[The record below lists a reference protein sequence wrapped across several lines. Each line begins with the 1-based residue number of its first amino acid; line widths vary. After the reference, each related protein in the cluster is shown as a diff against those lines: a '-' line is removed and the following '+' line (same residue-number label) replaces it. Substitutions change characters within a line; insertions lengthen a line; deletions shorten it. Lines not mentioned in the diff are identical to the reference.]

1 MKISNLFKKYG
12 AYLVAAV
19 VFVLLAF
26 IYCKPQLSGK
36 VVSAGD
42 NTNATAA
49 VQEAVR
55 YTQETGDH
63 TWWIGNMFSGMPDYQ
78 VGGGQYESAKLLAPF
93 ERILHRGHWNTAW
106 IFIIYFFC
114 FFVLLRSFDIDKWLS
129 IVGSIAISLSSYFIV
144 IIAAGHNGK
153 TSTIALISVVIAGLY
168 LIFRKKYG
176 LGAIFVMLFSAIG
189 FSTHPQMA
197 YYLFMMMGLLWI
209 AELWIHIREK
219 RVRDFIIGTAIF
231 VLSLGIGMGT
241 GTSNIFVN
249 SEYAE
254 QTMRGGHSD
263 IVAEGETSEEANAK
277 GLDIEYATQWSY
289 GIDETMSFMIP
300 GFMGGANSIDVGTD
314 SKLYKTLVGQ
324 GVAARSA
331 ADFCKN
337 VPMYW
342 GDQPF
347 TSGNVYMGA
356 IICFLFLLGL
366 LIVEGPYKWAL
377 LAATLFSTALAWGHN
392 CMWLTEL
399 FFKYFPLYNK
409 FRAVSSILI
418 VAEIAMPLLGFLAIK
433 QIMDGTVDKKKLFK
447 SLYIAGGVTGG
458 ICLLFALFGGAMFSF
473 TSQYDAS
480 WSGSLPGW
488 LYEAIVDQ
496 RAALLRSDS
505 FRSFLF
511 IAAAF
516 CLLWIYAKGKL
527 KNGWMIAILG
537 VLVIADMW
545 PVDKRYFNDDYFVT
559 PKQNNNA
566 FTLQPYEEQLLQD
579 PSHFRVFNLTTNTWN
594 DARTS
599 YYLKSIGGYHAA
611 KLRRYQD
618 LIDQHLS
625 VMHWPVIGMLNA
637 KYIIVPGEDGTPQ
650 PQINPYAL
658 GNAWFV
664 DKLYVVDNANEE
676 SDALNMIDLSHEAVL
691 EKTFTQY
698 IPDYEPVI
706 PEDASVVLN
715 KYTPK
720 ELDYTC
726 SSSQP
731 GTVVFSEIYYP
742 YGWKATIDGQ
752 AVDHYRVNYMLR
764 AVNVPAGQHNIHF
777 IFDPDSVRKGDT
789 IAVICII
796 LMYLASA
803 VIICIGI
810 FKCFRRKGDA

>member
-1 MKISNLFKKYG
+1 MKFSDIFKKYG
-12 AYLVAAV
+12 AYLVAV
-19 VFVLLAF
+19 LVFLASAY
-26 IYCKPQLSGK
+26 IYCSPVLQGK
-36 VVSAGD
+36 VVGGGDNDTSAGV
-42 NTNATAA
+42 AR
-49 VQEAVR
+49 ESYR
-55 YTQETGDH
+55 YTEETGDY
-63 TWWIGNMFSGMPDYQ
+63 TWWNGAVFSGMPNYQ
-78 VGGGQYESAKLLAPF
+78 MGGGHWDSDELLVPLT
-93 ERILHRGHWNTAW
+93 RIVSGTGNVAWNVFLY
-106 IFIIYFFC
+106 FIC
-114 FFVLLRSFDIDKWLS
+114 FFILLRSFRIDKWLC
-129 IVGSIAISLSSYFIV
+129 IPGALAIGLSSYFIV
-144 IIAAGHNGK
+144 IIAAGHMAK
-153 TSTIALISVVIAGLY
+153 CWTLALIAVVVAG
-168 LIFRKKYG
+168 FRFIYDKRYI
-176 LGAIFVMLFSAIG
+176 LGSILVMLFIALG
-189 FSTHPQMA
+189 FSAHPQMF
-197 YYLFMMMGLLWI
+197 YYYYMMMGLFWI
-209 AELWIHIREK
+209 AELCIHIKEK
-219 RVRDFIIGTAIF
+219 RIKDFIIATVIF
-231 VLSLGIGMGT
+231 IFSTGIGIGAKS
-241 GTSNIFVN
+241 SNVFAN
-249 SEYAE
+249 SEYIT
-254 QTMRGGHSD
+254 QTMRGGSTD
-263 IVAEGETSEEANAK
+263 LVAESASENSANSD

-289 GIDETMSFMIP
+289 GIDETMTYLIP

-314 SKLYKTLVGQ
+314 SKLYKTLVKQ

-342 GDQPF
+342 GEQPF
-347 TSGNVYMGA
+347 TSGNIYIGA
-356 IICFLFLLGL
+356 VICFLFLLGI
-366 LIVEGPYKWAL
+366 LIVKGPYKWAL

-392 CMWLTEL
+392 CMWLTEF
-399 FFKYFPLYNK
+399 FFKYFPLYSK

-527 KNGWMIAILG
+527 KNGWMVAMLG

-545 PVDKRYFNDDYFVT
+545 PVDKRYFNDDYFIT
-559 PKQNNNA
+559 PKHNSNA
-566 FTLQPYEEQLLQD
+566 FALQPYEEQLLQD
-579 PSHFRVFNLTTNTWN
+579 PSHFRVFNLTTSTFN

-599 YYLKSIGGYHAA
+599 YYLKSIGGYSAV

-625 VMHWPVIGMLNA
+625 QMHWPVIGMLNA
-637 KYIIVPGEDGTPQ
+637 KYIILPGDDGQ
-650 PQINPYAL
+650 PQVQLNPYAL

-664 DKLYVVDNANEE
+664 DRIHIAENANEE
-676 SDALNMIDLSHEAVL
+676 SDALNIIDLTHEAVL
-691 EKTFTQY
+691 DRSFSSY
-698 IPDYEPVI
+698 VNDFEPSI
-706 PEDASVVLN
+706 PEDAEVVLN

-726 SSSQP
+726 TSSQP

-742 YGWKATIDGQ
+742 YGWKATIDGTP
-752 AVDHYRVNYMLR
+752 VDHYRVNYMLR

-789 IAVICII
+789 LSKVCILAIYLISIALII
-796 LMYLASA
+796 FSI
-803 VIICIGI
+803 VSGII
-810 FKCFRRKGDA
+810 KKK

>member
-1 MKISNLFKKYG
+1 MKFSDIFKKYG
-12 AYLVAAV
+12 AYLVAV
-19 VFVLLAF
+19 LVFLASAY
-26 IYCKPQLSGK
+26 IYCSPVLQGK
-36 VVSAGD
+36 VVGGGDNDTSAGV
-42 NTNATAA
+42 AR
-49 VQEAVR
+49 ESYR
-55 YTQETGDH
+55 YTEETGDY
-63 TWWIGNMFSGMPDYQ
+63 TWWNGAVFSGMPNYQ
-78 VGGGQYESAKLLAPF
+78 MGGGHWDSDELLVPLT
-93 ERILHRGHWNTAW
+93 RIVSGTGNVAWNVFLY
-106 IFIIYFFC
+106 FIC
-114 FFVLLRSFDIDKWLS
+114 FFILLRSFRIDKWLC
-129 IVGSIAISLSSYFIV
+129 IPGALAIGLSSYFIV
-144 IIAAGHNGK
+144 IIAAGHMAK
-153 TSTIALISVVIAGLY
+153 CWTLALIAVVVAG
-168 LIFRKKYG
+168 FRFIYDKRYI
-176 LGAIFVMLFSAIG
+176 LGSILVMLFIALG
-189 FSTHPQMA
+189 FSAHPQMF
-197 YYLFMMMGLLWI
+197 YYYYMMMGLFWI
-209 AELWIHIREK
+209 AELCIHIKEK
-219 RVRDFIIGTAIF
+219 RIKDFIIATVIF
-231 VLSLGIGMGT
+231 IFSTGIGIGAKS
-241 GTSNIFVN
+241 SNVFAN
-249 SEYAE
+249 SEYIN
-254 QTMRGGHSD
+254 QTMRGGSTD
-263 IVAEGETSEEANAK
+263 LVAESASENSANSD

-289 GIDETMSFMIP
+289 GIDETMTYLIP

-314 SKLYKTLVGQ
+314 SKLYKTLVKQ

-342 GDQPF
+342 GEQPF
-347 TSGNVYMGA
+347 TSGNIYIGA
-356 IICFLFLLGL
+356 VICFLFLLGI
-366 LIVEGPYKWAL
+366 LIVKGPYKWAL

-392 CMWLTEL
+392 CMWLTEF
-399 FFKYFPLYNK
+399 FFKYFPMYSK

-527 KNGWMIAILG
+527 KNGWMVAILG

-545 PVDKRYFNDDYFVT
+545 PVDKRYFNDDYFIT
-559 PKQNNNA
+559 PKHNSNA
-566 FTLQPYEEQLLQD
+566 FALQPYEEQLLQD
-579 PSHFRVFNLTTNTWN
+579 PSHFRVFNLTTSTFN

-599 YYLKSIGGYHAA
+599 YYLKSIGGYSAV

-625 VMHWPVIGMLNA
+625 QMHWPVIGMLNA
-637 KYIIVPGEDGTPQ
+637 KYIILPGDDGQ
-650 PQINPYAL
+650 PQVQLNPYAL

-664 DKLYVVDNANEE
+664 DRIHIAENANEE
-676 SDALNMIDLSHEAVL
+676 SDALNIIDLTHEAVL
-691 EKTFTQY
+691 DRSFSSY
-698 IPDYEPVI
+698 VNDFEPSI
-706 PEDASVVLN
+706 PEDAEVVLN

-726 SSSQP
+726 TSSQP

-742 YGWKATIDGQ
+742 YGWKATIDGTP
-752 AVDHYRVNYMLR
+752 VDHYRVNYMLR

-789 IAVICII
+789 LSKVCILAIYLISIALII
-796 LMYLASA
+796 FSIVSA
-803 VIICIGI
+803 II
-810 FKCFRRKGDA
+810 KKK